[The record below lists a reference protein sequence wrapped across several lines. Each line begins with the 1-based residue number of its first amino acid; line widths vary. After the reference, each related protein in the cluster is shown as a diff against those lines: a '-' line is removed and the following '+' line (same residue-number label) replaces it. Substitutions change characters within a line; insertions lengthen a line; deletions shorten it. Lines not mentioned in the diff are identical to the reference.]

1 MKIGFVK
8 QLRVKLNVYSELAG
22 KSKLE
27 AIYDALSIAKTV
39 REKGID
45 LKRICS
51 LIEKENE
58 QLRSKLFL
66 QKYKKVV

>member
-1 MKIGFVK
+1 MKTGFAK
-8 QLRVKLNVYSELAG
+8 QLRVKLKVYSEMIG
-22 KSKLE
+22 KNKLE

-45 LKRICS
+45 LKRICT

-58 QLRSKLFL
+58 LLRNKLFL
-66 QKYKKVV
+66 QKYKKVS